1 MIEKGL
7 KKILKMKQNKLELIR
22 DFIREIFKIIRFKF
36 FLLIIFGFLNS
47 FFQAV
52 GVVIIIPLLE
62 TYQSGEKTSVFAKT
76 LIHFGWNGSIEWIIV
91 FYFCI
96 LFLFGVFKAL
106 FTYGSSRLESYFVK
120 EYTSNAFQKIIHSDW
135 SFYSNHALSKLNTL
149 FVSETKN
156 MRLMTW
162 YTFKIIQNMLMIST
176 QLIISIWLSWQITF
190 TTFIALAIIYIVQK
204 KILTKNFAV
213 GQTKLQ
219 LSTRLQKFLSETF
232 FSIKLLKLNN
242 LEDNRKKTY
251 HQIQLES
258 YNTDQKSARLDGL
271 SDFFFITTGAFV
283 IVSIIYLSIHFKFL
297 DINGLLVLL
306 VLLFKAISNLQSLIQ
321 AIGKYINLLPAFQ
334 LFQETIKQTNT
345 PNTQGNNAIDEEL
358 IIESVTLSDISFSF
372 DQHVIL
378 DKKNLTLEKGK
389 IYLFFGPSGR
399 GKTTTLDLIAGL
411 FKPERGDILINGH
424 IASESELTSFQ
435 NNISYVLQETILFQ
449 GTILENITFGIS
461 YSSEAIED
469 AVHQAG
475 LKETIQKF
483 PLGINTVIHEGANM
497 LSGGEKQR
505 IAIARALIRN
515 SSVLL
520 LDEVTSS
527 LDVYNEAHIMNMISK
542 IKQDKIILLVGHRE
556 KLKDWADVVVAY

>member
-469 AVHQAG
+469 SVHQAG